1 MESSVVVD
9 ACLAISF
16 TDARQ
21 EGRRRRTEQ
30 MEHESVAI
38 DTSWWRILFK

>member
-21 EGRRRRTEQ
+21 EGRRRTEQ